1 MELLRGVEKGGK
13 RIEEP
18 REGGR
23 GENTREI
30 NI

>member
-1 MELLRGVEKGGK
+1 MELLRGVEREGQKGQRKGG
-13 RIEEP
+13 E
-18 REGGR
+18 